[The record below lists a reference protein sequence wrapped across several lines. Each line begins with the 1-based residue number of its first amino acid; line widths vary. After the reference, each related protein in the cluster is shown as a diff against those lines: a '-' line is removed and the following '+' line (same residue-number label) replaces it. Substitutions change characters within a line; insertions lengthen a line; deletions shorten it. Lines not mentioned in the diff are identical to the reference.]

1 MVEHRQIVNYVL
13 GISEVCGLAQG
24 FTYAMVQPLSVDSS
38 QTVIF
43 PCFASGGTLHVIS
56 EDEAM
61 DPQALAACF
70 SRSAIDVLKIAPSH
84 LAALWQSS
92 SQAEQLLPRCWLIV
106 GGESSR
112 SDWVAELQATARC
125 AILNHYGP
133 TEATVATLTYHVAT
147 GRGESHGSTVPIGRP
162 LPNTEAYVLDR
173 RLQPVPIGVAGE
185 LYIGGSC
192 LARGYLG
199 RPEVSAESFIP
210 NPFGDQVGARLYRTG
225 DVVRY
230 RADGAI
236 ELLGRTDQQVKIRGF
251 RVEPAEV
258 ATVLGAHP
266 AVRNSLVVARDD
278 RRGDR
283 QLVAYVVRREGREAS
298 AAELRDFLGSK
309 LPDYMVPSHFV
320 GLDALPLTP
329 HGKVDRS
336 ALPDP
341 GTARPEMDSPF
352 VPASSPVEVEL
363 AGIWAAVLEVERVG
377 IHDNFFDLGGHS
389 LSAFRLVS
397 RVVQAFQLDLSLKAL
412 FDAPTVA
419 EMARVIQAIGAK
431 PATARVVQR
440 MQGALDATS
449 DERGQKG
456 SAGLD

>member
-1 MVEHRQIVNYVL
+1 
-13 GISEVCGLAQG
+13 
-24 FTYAMVQPLSVDSS
+24 
-38 QTVIF
+38 
-43 PCFASGGTLHVIS
+43 
-56 EDEAM
+56 
-61 DPQALAACF
+61 
-70 SRSAIDVLKIAPSH
+70 
-84 LAALWQSS
+84 
-92 SQAEQLLPRCWLIV
+92 
-106 GGESSR
+106 
-112 SDWVAELQATARC
+112 
-125 AILNHYGP
+125 
-133 TEATVATLTYHVAT
+133 
-147 GRGESHGSTVPIGRP
+147 VPIGRP

-173 RLQPVPIGVAGE
+173 QLQPVPIGVAGE
-185 LYIGGSC
+185 LHIGGSC

-230 RADGAI
+230 RADGSI

-298 AAELRDFLGSK
+298 AAELRHFLGSK

-329 HGKVDRS
+329 HGKVDWS